1 MPNPLS
7 ERIAPAIARRADYR
21 IDKPASAVG
30 RPPYSVSIQNPTL
43 PRTSRARPQA
53 AGFTLIEVM
62 IALAIL
68 GMSLFILLDMHYN
81 AVHVQNRL
89 ENEVKVRNLLSLA
102 VGMSEVEIAVGTLKD
117 SQEFGDR
124 YPGWRYTFDA
134 QEVEP
139 SSSSSLQTANT
150 PAFPGLYDVLVTIE
164 DPDKAAVELQYYTVV
179 RTDAAQQGATGDAA
193 ADGDTGGEN
202 PPPAAGALE

>member
-1 MPNPLS
+1 
-7 ERIAPAIARRADYR
+7 
-21 IDKPASAVG
+21 
-30 RPPYSVSIQNPTL
+30 
-43 PRTSRARPQA
+43 
-53 AGFTLIEVM
+53 M

-81 AVHVQNRL
+81 AMHAQNRL

-139 SSSSSLQTANT
+139 ASSSSVQTTNA

-164 DPDKAAVELQYYTVV
+164 DPDKAEVKLQYYTVV
-179 RTDAAQQGATGDAA
+179 RTNAAQQGATGDGTTD
-193 ADGDTGGEN
+193 ADAGGGD
-202 PPPAAGALE
+202 PSAPPAAGTKG